1 MSHLDYSEMV
11 KIAYDNSAEKY
22 HKNFK
27 NEMAEKEFDRLFLD
41 NFSNQL
47 PKHSLICDAG
57 CGPSGHIGKYLF
69 DKGHNIKGID
79 ISPKC
84 IEIARVY
91 NPELDYEVM
100 DMTNMKF
107 ASNLFDAIISFYSIL
122 YTPKKY
128 LDLIISEFHRIL
140 KPNGIVLIVVK
151 KGSLD
156 TIDDNYWD
164 EGKPVHYSLFQEKEI
179 NDFLR
184 INKFKSVT
192 IETRL
197 PYDFEFNVDRIYATG
212 IK

>member
-1 MSHLDYSEMV
+1 MRYSDYSEMAR
-11 KIAYDNSAEKY
+11 ITYDNSAEKY

-27 NEMAEKEFDRLFLD
+27 NEMEEKEFDRLFLD
-41 NFSNQL
+41 NFSDLL

-69 DKGHNIKGID
+69 DKGHKIKGID

-84 IEIARVY
+84 IQIARDY
-91 NPELDYEVM
+91 NPELDFEVM
-100 DMTNMKF
+100 DLSKMNF
-107 ASNLFDAIISFYSIL
+107 ADNSFDAIISFYSIT

-128 LDLIISEFHRIL
+128 LDLIISEFHRVL

-151 KGSLD
+151 KGCLD
-156 TIDDNYWD
+156 SIDNNYWD
-164 EGKPVHYSLFQEKEI
+164 EDKPVHYCLFQEDEMKE
-179 NDFLR
+179 LLLM
-184 INKFKSVT
+184 NKFKSVT

-197 PYDFEFNVDRIYATG
+197 PYDFEFNVDRIYTTG